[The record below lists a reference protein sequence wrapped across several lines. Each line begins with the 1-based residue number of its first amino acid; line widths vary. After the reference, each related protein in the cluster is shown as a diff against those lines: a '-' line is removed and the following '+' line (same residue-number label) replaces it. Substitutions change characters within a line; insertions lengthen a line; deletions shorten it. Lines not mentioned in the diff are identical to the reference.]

1 MATIA
6 LDIHGQGVAVQSYQ
20 NKVQQLT
27 DVIVRHLARFRRIA
41 LRFLGN
47 IADAEDA
54 VQDAFLSAFTHLDQF
69 GGQAKMST
77 WLTAIVINAARMKLR
92 QRRPQAQISLDETY
106 GEQNLLLAETLP
118 DHQPNPEEICSRR
131 ELAERIADA
140 TTRLSPTLRR
150 TFQLRDL
157 CSLSIS
163 ETAHLLGVPG
173 GTVKAQLARGRV
185 RLKEIVRKSLSGN
198 GDAIRSARAGNNPH
212 KKRPK
217 RSYGASTD

>member
-1 MATIA
+1 
-6 LDIHGQGVAVQSYQ
+6 LV
-20 NKVQQLT
+20 
-27 DVIVRHLARFRRIA
+27 RFRRIA

-92 QRRPQAQISLDETY
+92 QRRPQGQISLDETH
-106 GEQNLLLAETLP
+106 GEQNLLLAETVP
-118 DHQPNPEEICSRR
+118 DHQPNPEERCCRR

-140 TTRLSPTLRR
+140 TTQLSPTLRR

-157 CSLSIS
+157 YGFSIR

>member
-1 MATIA
+1 MATTV

-27 DVIVRHLARFRRIA
+27 DVIIRHLARFRRVA
-41 LRFLGN
+41 LRLLGN

-92 QRRPQAQISLDETY
+92 RRSPQAQISLDETN
-106 GEQNLLLAETLP
+106 GERNLLLAEMLP
-118 DHQPNPEEICSRR
+118 DHQPNPEEICCRR

-140 TTRLSPTLRR
+140 ATQLSPTLRK

-157 CSLSIS
+157 DSLSIN

-173 GTVKAQLARGRV
+173 GTVKAQLSRGRV
-185 RLKEIVRKSLSGN
+185 RLKEMVRKSLRGN
-198 GDAIRSARAGNNPH
+198 GDAIRSTPDSNP
-212 KKRPK
+212 
-217 RSYGASTD
+217 